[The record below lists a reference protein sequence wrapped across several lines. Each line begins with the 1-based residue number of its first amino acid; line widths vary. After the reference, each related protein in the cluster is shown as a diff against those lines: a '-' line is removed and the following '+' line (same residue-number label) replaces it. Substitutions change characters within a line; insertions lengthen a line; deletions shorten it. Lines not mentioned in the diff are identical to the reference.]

1 MTKLSIRENWFE
13 DLVALRRGIDQL
25 FNRLLIGSP
34 AITEPEHPPFALVPP
49 VEVWVDK
56 EAKQCHLRLALPG
69 VDPSTVELNLQG
81 NLLTLSAERK
91 ASHEDKDVDFLYR
104 ELSYGTLS
112 RTVTLP
118 EGLDREKINA
128 EYNNGL
134 LEITAPVAVAALPR
148 RVEIKGLPKAKAA

>member
-1 MTKLSIRENWFE
+1 M
-13 DLVALRRGIDQL
+13 
-25 FNRLLIGSP
+25 
-34 AITEPEHPPFALVPP
+34 PP

>member
-1 MTKLSIRENWFE
+1 MIE
-13 DLVALRRGIDQL
+13 LRRGFDQL
-25 FNRLLIGSP
+25 FNRLLTGWP
-34 AITEPEHPPFALVPP
+34 AVTEPEHSPFALVPP

-112 RTVTLP
+112 RTLTLP

-134 LEITAPVAVAALPR
+134 LDITSPVAAAALPR
-148 RVEIKGLPKAKAA
+148 LVEIKGLPKAKAA